1 MFGEIDNILFP
12 NSCEVLEIVPSQLF
26 VYPIFKNGSSSLTM
40 PASTFG
46 WKTINESD
54 ISQIQSPITVFLRD
68 PKERFISGVNTFLQH
83 CHRDYKDLDSR
94 TILFFVEKYLFL
106 NRHYAPQ
113 FFWLINLA
121 RYSQAPLKFQ
131 HMNDISQITSRVF
144 RPNIIPPTLEF
155 LKEIETFNWSR
166 LELYFYLD
174 QLLVDRIGQTLT
186 YNSLITDAQT
196 NHKDLYDLVFKHTI
210 NIVDALP
217 KT

>member
-1 MFGEIDNILFP
+1 MFSEIDKTIFP
-12 NSCEVLEIVPSQLF
+12 DSCEVLEIVHSQLF
-26 VYPIFKNGSSSLTM
+26 VYPIFKNGSSSLTES
-40 PASTFG
+40 ASTFG
-46 WKTINESD
+46 WKTINQSG

-131 HMNDISQITSRVF
+131 HMNDIGRLTSCVTRAGIT
-144 RPNIIPPTLEF
+144 PPTKEF
-155 LKEIETFNWSR
+155 LESIQNFPWSQ
-166 LELYFYLD
+166 LELYFFLD
-174 QLLVDRIGQTLT
+174 QLLIERIGTQTT
-186 YNSLITDAQT
+186 FV
-196 NHKDLYDLVFKHTI
+196 DLVNDIKTTHYNLYELIFEKTYRI
-210 NIVDALP
+210 FDVLP

>member
-1 MFGEIDNILFP
+1 MFSEIDKTIFP
-12 NSCEVLEIVPSQLF
+12 DSCEVLEIVPSQLF
-26 VYPIFKNGSSSLTM
+26 VYPIFKNGSSSLTESA
-40 PASTFG
+40 PTFG
-46 WKTINESD
+46 WKTINECS

-131 HMNDISQITSRVF
+131 HINDISQLTSHVTRAGV
-144 RPNIIPPTLEF
+144 NPPTEEF
-155 LKEIETFNWSR
+155 LESIQNFPWNQ
-166 LELYFYLD
+166 LELYFFLD
-174 QLLVDRIGQTLT
+174 QLLIERIGTQTTFVDLVNDIKNT
-186 YNSLITDAQT
+186 
-196 NHKDLYDLVFKHTI
+196 HHDLYELIFKKTYRI
-210 NIVDALP
+210 FDALP